1 MAPFVRKNKYVGV
14 PWNKIDEL
22 AKKAKKAIYKKRRTG
37 LGKKAVIQIV
47 KNQISRNIENKNT
60 ATISYKGAIA
70 VGTGSAFN
78 WYLMNNFHTLT
89 SGGNGIFNITRGT
102 QDNHRIGSMIKLKRW
117 VIKGHIS
124 PQWAGNINDEN
135 TFLFNSYQGYVDVYF
150 GKMYDGTNVDKS
162 LPNFLNNGAQSEAP
176 LGSDTQIF
184 HSVNKYKY
192 KVYYHKRF
200 KVGTS
205 AGTLGANPSYNMI
218 ANNDLKLT
226 RTFGFD
232 VCKFILKN
240 RHIRYDDQIDVPI
253 DVNIKNLAVWA
264 RFTPCSGSL
273 GIISNSGKQSYYT
286 LMCETY
292 AEYEDA

>member
-1 MAPFVRKNKYVGV
+1 MVYFPRRNKKMKVV
-14 PWNKIDEL
+14 AVVKP
-22 AKKAKKAIYKKRRTG
+22 KKAIYKKRNTG
-37 LGKKAVIQIV
+37 LGKKAVLQIV

-60 ATISYKGAIA
+60 ATLAYKGAIA
-70 VGTGSAFN
+70 IGLGSTFN
-78 WYLMNNFHTLT
+78 WYVMNNFH
-89 SGGNGIFNITRGT
+89 SGANGLFNITRGT
-102 QDNHRIGSMIKLKRW
+102 QDNHRIGSVIKLKRW
-117 VIKGHIS
+117 IIKGYIS
-124 PQWAGNINDEN
+124 PQYSGGIANED

-150 GKMYDGTNVDKS
+150 GKTHDGTPVS
-162 LPNFLNNGAQSEAP
+162 STLANFLNNGAISETP

-184 HSVNKYKY
+184 HTVNKYKY

-205 AGTLGANPSYNMI
+205 AGTLGANPSYSMTP
-218 ANNDLKLT
+218 NNECSLT

-232 VCKFILKN
+232 VCKYICKN
-240 RHIRYDDQIDVPI
+240 KHIVYDDQIDVPI

-264 RFTPCSGSL
+264 RFTPLASSL
-273 GIISNSGKQSYYT
+273 GTINNGGKQSYYT